1 MLQSWYS
8 SEYDIV
14 DIVVDGVVV
23 EIASELFG
31 ANFDWMLQ
39 LFLLLNID
47 DGVVFNDDI
56 GAEEDEK
63 SFMSFVLNNNDEFDD
78 NK

>member
-1 MLQSWYS
+1 
-8 SEYDIV
+8 
-14 DIVVDGVVV
+14 
-23 EIASELFG
+23 
-31 ANFDWMLQ
+31 MLQ

-63 SFMSFVLNNNDEFDD
+63 SFISFVLNNNDEFDD